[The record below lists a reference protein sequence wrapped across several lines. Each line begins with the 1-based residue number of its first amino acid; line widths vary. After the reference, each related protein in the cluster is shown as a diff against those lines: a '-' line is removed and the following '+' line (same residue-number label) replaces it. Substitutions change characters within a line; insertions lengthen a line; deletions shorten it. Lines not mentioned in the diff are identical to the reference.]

1 MSVDEL
7 RTGLA
12 RIAGTVVPD
21 EDPYGRLMRHARRRR
36 RRRLAGLWAAAAAV
50 LAAALAGPAALSAA
64 GLDERSDDGRTVS
77 HGYPV
82 DSEWTWRLINSPA
95 RGSLAGDRAFLT
107 ELTRLARRD
116 DDDWLRMGTELSTV
130 KVLWAD
136 DTARFRTVVLAYHS
150 DTHAA
155 LVTLQARAGASP
167 RDMLR
172 GNATINVRPTPFA
185 VLDAS
190 YRDGNTE
197 HTWLLGLA
205 PSGCTVSYARS
216 AQLWAGVQRRW
227 QPAPGGD
234 HLLVEWSLARGWWR
248 VECDGQLRQAGPVG
262 VRLFTVETRWAGM
275 DDPRDGR
282 RNLSPTADW
291 RAARG
296 ADTAYR
302 KLVDDSGLVGGVMPP
317 EVRWAGQLD
326 ARDAVLVGP
335 PGDGPLVLQL
345 GSGEGGRL
353 ALAGPGE
360 TRPDIPRVEGFGR
373 EPLPLVATGTS
384 VAYDLAAVRVPA
396 LVDGHAA
403 LTERLLVV
411 PRREA
416 VRVEAVAGGQVR
428 ATAGVRGGAALL
440 TLPLGAQVTLRAVDG
455 DGKVVGSGTLR
466 EPAKGERIFN
476 ESLVWNW

>member
-1 MSVDEL
+1 MSVDDL
-7 RTGLA
+7 RIGLA

-50 LAAALAGPAALSAA
+50 LAAALAGPAAFSAA
-64 GLDERSDDGRTVS
+64 GPDGRPDGGSPVL

-82 DSEWTWRLINSPA
+82 DSEWTWRLINSPT

-107 ELTRLARRD
+107 ELTRRADRD
-116 DDDWLRMGTELSTV
+116 GDRLFMSAELSTV
-130 KVLWAD
+130 RVLWAD
-136 DTARFRTVVLAYHS
+136 DTAGFRTIVLAYHS
-150 DTHAA
+150 DTRAA
-155 LVTLQARAGASP
+155 LVTLHARVGASP
-167 RDMLR
+167 RDLVR
-172 GNATINVRPTPFA
+172 GDAQANVEPAAFT

-190 YRDGNTE
+190 FGTE
-197 HTWLLGLA
+197 HGWLLGLA

-216 AQLWAGVQRRW
+216 AQLWGGVQRRW
-227 QPAPGGD
+227 QTAPGGD
-234 HLLVEWSLARGWWR
+234 HLLVEPSLARGWWR
-248 VECDGQLRQAGPVG
+248 VECDGQLREAGPVG
-262 VRLFTVETRWAGM
+262 IQHLAVQTRWAGKE
-275 DDPRDGR
+275 DPRDGR
-282 RNLSPTADW
+282 PDPSPTADW

-302 KLVDDSGLVGGVMPP
+302 ELVDGSGLVDGTPP
-317 EVRWAGQLD
+317 EVRWAGRLD
-326 ARDAVLVGP
+326 SRDAVLVGP

-345 GSGEGGRL
+345 GSGEHGRL

-360 TRPDIPRVEGFGR
+360 SRPDVPPVEAPDR
-373 EPLPLVATGTS
+373 NPAPLVATGTS

-396 LVDGHAA
+396 LVDGRAA
-403 LTERLLVV
+403 LTDRLLVV
-411 PRREA
+411 PRPAA
-416 VRVEAVAGGQVR
+416 VRVEAVAGGEVR
-428 ATAGVRGGAALL
+428 ATAEVRDGAALL

-455 DGKVVGSGTLR
+455 DGKAVGSGTLR

>member
-7 RTGLA
+7 RAGLA
-12 RIAGTVVPD
+12 RIADTVVPD

-36 RRRLAGLWAAAAAV
+36 RRRLAGLWATAAAV
-50 LAAALAGPAALSAA
+50 LAAALAGPAAFSAA
-64 GLDERSDDGRTVS
+64 GLDGRPDDGTPAL
-77 HGYPV
+77 HGFPV
-82 DSEWTWRLINSPA
+82 DSEWTWRLINSPT
-95 RGSLAGDRAFLT
+95 RGSLAGDRAFLS
-107 ELTRLARRD
+107 ELARRAD
-116 DDDWLRMGTELSTV
+116 RDGDRLFMSAELSTV

-136 DTARFRTVVLAYHS
+136 DTAGFRNVVLAYHS

-155 LVTLQARAGASP
+155 LATLEAEVGTSP
-167 RDMLR
+167 RDLLR
-172 GNATINVRPTPFA
+172 GNSQANLEPAAFT
-185 VLDAS
+185 VLETS
-190 YRDGNTE
+190 FGTE
-197 HTWLLGLA
+197 QTWLLGLA
-205 PSGCTVSYARS
+205 PSGCTVSHARS
-216 AQLWAGVQRRW
+216 AQLWGGVQRRW

-234 HLLVEWSLARGWWR
+234 HLLVEPVLARGWWR
-248 VECDGQLRQAGPVG
+248 VECDGQLRQAGPIGIRHFV
-262 VRLFTVETRWAGM
+262 VETRWAGR

-282 RNLSPTADW
+282 PNPPPTADW

-302 KLVDDSGLVGGVMPP
+302 ELVDGSGLVGGVIPP
-317 EVRWAGQLD
+317 EVRWAGRLD
-326 ARDAVLVGP
+326 SRDAVLVGP

-345 GSGEGGRL
+345 GSGEGGLL

-360 TRPDIPRVEGFGR
+360 ARPDVPRVDGPDR
-373 EPLPLVATGTS
+373 NPAPLVATGTS

-396 LVDGHAA
+396 VVDGHAA
-403 LTERLLVV
+403 LTDRLLVV

-416 VRVEAVAGGQVR
+416 VRVEAVADGQVR
-428 ATAGVRGGAALL
+428 ATAEVRGGAALL

-466 EPAKGERIFN
+466 EPANGERLFN